1 MCPLRTLASTGL
13 PRVPPTLFQP
23 AYTFI
28 DGMLAPSEEP
38 GLEVSYVDR
47 VATAHP
53 CAQAYL
59 RVNRLLDGTMH
70 DW

>member
-1 MCPLRTLASTGL
+1 
-13 PRVPPTLFQP
+13 
-23 AYTFI
+23 
-28 DGMLAPSEEP
+28 MLAPSEEP